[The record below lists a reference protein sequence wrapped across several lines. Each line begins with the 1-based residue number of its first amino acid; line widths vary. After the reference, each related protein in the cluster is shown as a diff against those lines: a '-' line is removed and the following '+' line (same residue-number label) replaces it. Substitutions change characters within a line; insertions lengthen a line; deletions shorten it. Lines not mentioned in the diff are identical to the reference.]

1 MFGPRIEELQAFLTL
16 FLPRANMDR
25 SRRVIREG
33 TRSTKVYMGNFL
45 KCRPVGIH
53 QNSVNF
59 APSEMTALEEINLV
73 SIRPQT
79 LILAKF

>member
-33 TRSTKVYMGNFL
+33 TRSNKVYMGNFL
-45 KCRPVGIH
+45 KCQPVGIH
-53 QNSVNF
+53 QNSVKF
-59 APSEMTALEEINLV
+59 APYLPICPSEMTPLEEINLV
-73 SIRPQT
+73 STRP
-79 LILAKF
+79 

>member
-1 MFGPRIEELQAFLTL
+1 
-16 FLPRANMDR
+16 
-25 SRRVIREG
+25 
-33 TRSTKVYMGNFL
+33 VYMGNFL

-53 QNSVNF
+53 QNFVNF

>member
-16 FLPRANMDR
+16 FLLRANMD
-25 SRRVIREG
+25 RRVIREG

-53 QNSVNF
+53 QNFVNF